1 MPRVVSIGPR
11 FIGREDLV
19 PMEKVKSRCMLSLI
33 DRVTLSPPASRAPS
47 SPAEILDAC
56 GSRSHFSFRCSSKL
70 RPKHGY
76 DNLELPDL
84 FKNLRSP
91 IILDLVRIAVNRR
104 QVGEPYVVDTRPQ
117 QQRPKL
123 NRCALRLLTAGVTIL
138 PEDKDSTGFS
148 ALSWLS
154 DIFVVNSGKHMD
166 NIPEAEGLDFYFDF
180 YNNKLEIKQL
190 HITKTTKAKWCNL
203 IAMEHHQKIQCIQT
217 TYRPGSIYSSNSI
230 WAALIFNDL
239 ICSADDVQFLRDKKI
254 IVDHINMSNQELMEF
269 FRKIPLGFDYRAV
282 VDSNNYTQMVDNINN
297 FSKSYVIKRIW
308 STVWNSFTYRQEWLL
323 RFLNRNYNFVAT
335 VISLCT
341 VVQTIYAIIAY
352 QFPKK

>member
-1 MPRVVSIGPR
+1 MVV
-11 FIGREDLV
+11 
-19 PMEKVKSRCMLSLI
+19 LSLLGYHNI
-33 DRVTLSPPASRAPS
+33 EL
-47 SPAEILDAC
+47 
-56 GSRSHFSFRCSSKL
+56 SKL
-70 RPKHGY
+70 PEAQH
-76 DNLELPDL
+76 
-84 FKNLRSP
+84 
-91 IILDLVRIAVNRR
+91 ILDLVRIAVNRR
-104 QVGEPYVVDTRPQ
+104 IVGEPSVVVDIINDTTRTRQ

-138 PEDKDSTGFS
+138 PEDKDSTGFG

-154 DIFVVNSGKHMD
+154 GLLVVNSGKHMD
-166 NIPEAEGLDFYFDF
+166 NIPQPKALDFSFKF
-180 YNNKLEIKQL
+180 QNRKLEIKQL

-203 IAMEHHQKIQCIQT
+203 IAWEHHQKILCIQT
-217 TYRPGSIYSSNSI
+217 TYRPSSIYSSNSI

-297 FSKSYVIKRIW
+297 FSKSFVIKRIW

-341 VVQTIYAIIAY
+341 VVQIIYAIIAY